1 MRKRK
6 ETISDST
13 LLEKINSKFMADQN
27 KLFYKPL
34 KNKVRIFCTS
44 CNKYEYI
51 SKEELKQIRKSQVC
65 PKCWNLITTKKHTSI
80 VDEYGCIY
88 YKGKGYWFEWWFK
101 FGCKPRISA
110 IECLRFQKQSNDVE
124 VRYVQRRMFCWG
136 MTFNQAQKEWR
147 IRKNVANTYRYN
159 MYSLNVD
166 TSENIHF
173 NKKDYYAGILENLQY
188 PERMVKST
196 QRKLMEDYPLNKAQ
210 VAFMLAFDINKIDDL
225 YRNSAYIK
233 KQVPSEYYY
242 DSSTIDKLKLLSL
255 TKPLNIFY
263 LDYLRK
269 NKIGFHEYCD
279 YIDQCKELK
288 FKLDKPKDF
297 EYRHN
302 KLAEIISIKRTEDLN
317 SKIASRYNKL
327 KKRSYKKGNVTIQP
341 FKTNEEIIR
350 CGKVLNNCIAG
361 QYMENYAKGK
371 TNLYHLDV
379 DEKMT
384 IAIEEKNGKLI
395 QAQNKGNKG
404 CPKELKKHINAW
416 ISQNFKKK
424 EVKNNGKEIVQ
435 TMA

>member
-1 MRKRK
+1 MRRRT

-13 LLEKINSKFMADQN
+13 LLEKINSKFMACQN

-51 SKEELKQIRKSQVC
+51 SKEELKQIQKSQVC
-65 PKCWNLITTKKHTSI
+65 PKCWKNIAMKKHTSEI
-80 VDEYGCIY
+80 SQHCGVY
-88 YKGKGYWFEWWFK
+88 YKNKGYYCDWRFK
-101 FGCKPRISA
+101 FGCKPKLTA
-110 IECLRFQKQSNDVE
+110 VECIKFNSHNNNIE
-124 VRYVQRRMFCWG
+124 VRYVQRMMFSWG
-136 MTFNQAQKEWR
+136 LTFCHWKPDWK
-147 IRKNVANTYRYN
+147 IRKNVAETYKYN
-159 MYSLNVD
+159 MYHLTDEPPKSC
-166 TSENIHF
+166 
-173 NKKDYYAGILENLQY
+173 NKKEYYEQILKELGY
-188 PERMVKST
+188 PERLVKST
-196 QRKLMEDYPLNKAQ
+196 QRKMMEDYPLNINQ
-210 VAFMLAFDINKIDDL
+210 VAFMLAFDLNKINDL
-225 YRNSAYIK
+225 YRNNTYIK
-233 KQVPSEYYY
+233 KNAAAPWHYS
-242 DSSTIDKLKLLSL
+242 SSTLSKLKLMAL
-255 TKPLNIFY
+255 TKPLNIYY

-279 YIDQCKELK
+279 YIDQCKKLK
-288 FKLDKPKDF
+288 FKLDKPKNF

-302 KLAEIISIKRTEDLN
+302 KLAEIISIKRTEGLN

-361 QYMENYAKGK
+361 RYMEDYAKGK

-384 IAIEEKNGKLI
+384 IAIEEKNGRLI
-395 QAQNKGNKG
+395 QAQNRGNKG
-404 CPKELKKHINAW
+404 CPKELKKHVNAW
-416 ISQNFKKK
+416 MRQNFKKK

-435 TMA
+435 RMA

>member
-1 MRKRK
+1 M
-6 ETISDST
+6 
-13 LLEKINSKFMADQN
+13 
-27 KLFYKPL
+27 
-34 KNKVRIFCTS
+34 
-44 CNKYEYI
+44 
-51 SKEELKQIRKSQVC
+51 
-65 PKCWNLITTKKHTSI
+65 
-80 VDEYGCIY
+80 
-88 YKGKGYWFEWWFK
+88 
-101 FGCKPRISA
+101 
-110 IECLRFQKQSNDVE
+110 
-124 VRYVQRRMFCWG
+124 QRRMFCWG
-136 MTFNQAQKEWR
+136 MTFNQVQKEWR
-147 IRKNVANTYRYN
+147 IRKNVADTYRYN
-159 MYSLNVD
+159 MYNLNVD
-166 TSENIHF
+166 TSENIRF

-196 QRKLMEDYPLNKAQ
+196 QRKIMEDYPLNKVQ

-225 YRNSAYIK
+225 YRNNSYIK
-233 KQVPSEYYY
+233 KQLPSIWYYN
-242 DSSTIDKLKLLSL
+242 SSTIDKLKLLAL
-255 TKPLNIFY
+255 TKPLNIYY

-279 YIDQCKELK
+279 YINQCKELK

-361 QYMENYAKGK
+361 SYMKNYAKGK

-395 QAQNKGNKG
+395 QAQNKGNNG

-435 TMA
+435 RMA